1 MIRQV
6 VPGDAAA
13 LCGIYNYYVQNTAAT
28 FEEEP
33 VRLAEMESR
42 VRTISAAYPWL
53 VLEEAGAI
61 LGYAYANKFRERSAY
76 RYAAEISIYLKNG
89 QENRGLGTLL
99 FGRLLEETKK
109 TNIHALIAG
118 ITLPNDRSVAVHEKF
133 GFEKIAC
140 FREVGFKMNRWLDV
154 GYWELL
160 CK

>member
-1 MIRQV
+1 MIRQA

-13 LCGIYNYYVQNTAAT
+13 ICGIYNYYVQNTAAT

-33 VRLAEMESR
+33 VRVSEMENR

-53 VLEEAGAI
+53 VLEETDAI
-61 LGYAYANKFRERSAY
+61 TGYAYANKFRDRSAY
-76 RYAAEISIYLKNG
+76 RYTAEISIYLQNG

-99 FGRLLEETKK
+99 LARLIEETKK
-109 TNIHALIAG
+109 INMHVLIAG

-140 FREVGFKMNRWLDV
+140 FKEAGFKMNRWLDV

-160 CK
+160 FK